1 MNLQMLSMS
10 KMKNN
15 HLYLKILLI
24 LLGGDI
30 SLNLGPVNRHQIKDH
45 KFDVFTNKDKEL
57 RLLHLKDTYRKKKH
71 PQTKLRAYKKY
82 EYGHLCSWCIKSTLY
97 KRLLN

>member
-57 RLLHLKDTYRKKKH
+57 RLLHLKDTHRK
-71 PQTKLRAYKKY
+71 
-82 EYGHLCSWCIKSTLY
+82 KSTL
-97 KRLLN
+97 KQNSALTKSMNMGICVVGA